1 MKTLVWLAA
10 LTLSAAPT
18 VGRASLEGAEKA
30 VNRRIETL
38 FDDPSILLG
47 FGRAVYLENYGTV
60 VTAEVNLAITG
71 GLSPFRMTISDAE
84 KAALRKKKLERLVTL
99 RKAMKEMLV
108 GSARALEAM
117 PAEEQV
123 VVGISLL
130 NRSFEDTTGLPSQIV
145 MQAPKRV
152 LVAAGPV
159 PDTAIRVREF

>member
-1 MKTLVWLAA
+1 MRKLILLVAM
-10 LTLSAAPT
+10 TLSAAPA
-18 VGRASLEGAEKA
+18 VSRASLEAAEKA

-71 GLSPFRMTISDAE
+71 GFSPFRMTISDAE
-84 KAALRKKKLERLVTL
+84 KAALRKKKLERMVLL

-108 GSARALEAM
+108 GSARALDTM
-117 PAEEQV
+117 PATEQV

-130 NRSFEDTTGLPSQIV
+130 NRSFEDTSGLPAQIV
-145 MQAPKRV
+145 MQAPKRT
-152 LVAAGPV
+152 LLAGVV
-159 PDTAIRVREF
+159 PDSAIQVREF